1 MAQSLSRRTMLVALG
16 AGCLA
21 RPTLAQGPAAYP
33 TRPVQL
39 VVPYPAGGAVDLA
52 ARLVAEKLR
61 GEFGQPVVVENRP
74 GANGMV
80 GTAAVARSEPDGHT
94 LLMAP
99 REVFGINPILMPKQA
114 IDAKRDFAYVGV
126 VATGAYVLVV
136 NPGLGVD
143 SFAELVALAKTRE
156 LAYASFGKGSMA
168 HFNIEALAR
177 RLGVKMVHVPYRGA
191 PPAVAAVATGE
202 VALTIA
208 TPPAALALMQD
219 GKVKALAVGDKRRLP
234 QMSAVPTM
242 AELGFSD
249 DPLLPNFFGL
259 ALPAGTPAQIVER
272 LSTASARAI
281 AAPDIAARLEASGL
295 VASPG
300 SPSDMARLVAEDL
313 ERFGRLIRELDIK
326 PGE

>member
-1 MAQSLSRRTMLVALG
+1 MPESLSRRKLLVAIG
-16 AGCLA
+16 AGCFA
-21 RPTLAQGPAAYP
+21 RPAFAQGVSSYP
-33 TRPVQL
+33 SKPVQL

-61 GEFGQPVVVENRP
+61 GEFGQPVIVENRP

-80 GTAAVARSEPDGHT
+80 GTAAVARAEPDGHT

-99 REVFGINPILMPKQA
+99 REVFGINPLLMPQQA
-114 IDAKRDFAYVGV
+114 IDAKRDFTYVGV

-136 NPGLGVD
+136 NPGLGVN

-208 TPPAALALMQD
+208 TPPAALSLMLD
-219 GKVKALAVGDKRRLP
+219 GKVKALAVGDRRRLP
-234 QMSAVPTM
+234 QMSTVPTM
-242 AELGFSD
+242 AELGFAD
-249 DPLLPNFFGL
+249 DPLVPNFFGL
-259 ALPAGTPAQIVER
+259 ALPAGTPAPIVEKIG
-272 LSTASARAI
+272 SAAARAI
-281 AAPDIAARLEASGL
+281 ASPDIAAKLEASGL
-295 VASPG
+295 VPSPG
-300 SPSDMARLVAEDL
+300 SPSQMAQLVAADL
-313 ERFGRLIRELDIK
+313 DRFGRLMRELDIK
-326 PGE
+326 ASE

>member
-1 MAQSLSRRTMLVALG
+1 MAEALSRRTMLAALG

-21 RPTLAQGPAAYP
+21 RPAMAQAPAAYP
-33 TRPVQL
+33 SKPVQL

-61 GEFGQPVVVENRP
+61 SEFSQPVVVENRP

-80 GTAAVARSEPDGHT
+80 GAAAVARAAPDGHT
-94 LLMAP
+94 MLMAP
-99 REVFGINPILMPKQA
+99 REVFGINPILMPQQG
-114 IDAKRDFAYVGV
+114 IDARRDFAYVGV

-136 NPGLGVD
+136 NPGLGVS

-168 HFNIEALAR
+168 HFNIEGLAR

-219 GKVKALAVGDKRRLP
+219 GKVKALAVGDRRRLP

-242 AELGFSD
+242 TELGVSD

-259 ALPAGTPAQIVER
+259 ALPAGTPAHIVDR

-281 AAPDIAARLEASGL
+281 ATPDIAARLEASGL
-295 VASPG
+295 VPSPG
-300 SPSDMARLVAEDL
+300 SPSQMAQLVVEDL
-313 ERFGRLIRELDIK
+313 ERFGRLMRELDIK
-326 PGE
+326 ATE

>member
-1 MAQSLSRRTMLVALG
+1 MTESLSRRTMLAALG

-21 RPTLAQGPAAYP
+21 RPSMAQAPAAYP

-61 GEFGQPVVVENRP
+61 GEFDQPVVVENRP

-80 GTAAVARSEPDGHT
+80 GTATVARAAPDGHT

-99 REVFGINPILMPKQA
+99 REVFGINPILMPQQA

-136 NPGLGVD
+136 NPGLGVN
-143 SFAELVALAKTRE
+143 SFAELVALARTRE

-202 VALTIA
+202 VALTIT

-219 GKVKALAVGDKRRLP
+219 GKVKALAVGDRRRLP

-242 AELGFSD
+242 TELGVSD

-259 ALPAGTPAQIVER
+259 ALPAGTPAHIVDK

-281 AAPDIAARLEASGL
+281 ATPDIAARLEANGL
-295 VASPG
+295 VPSPG
-300 SPSDMARLVAEDL
+300 SPSEMARLVVEDI
-313 ERFGRLIRELDIK
+313 ERFGRLMRELDIK
-326 PGE
+326 ASE

>member
-1 MAQSLSRRTMLVALG
+1 MTESLSRRTMLAALG

-21 RPTLAQGPAAYP
+21 RPSMAQAPAAYP
-33 TRPVQL
+33 SKPVQL

-61 GEFGQPVVVENRP
+61 GEFDQPVVVENRP

-80 GTAAVARSEPDGHT
+80 GTVTVARAAPDGHT

-99 REVFGINPILMPKQA
+99 REVFGINPILMPQQA

-136 NPGLGVD
+136 NPGLGVN

-177 RLGVKMVHVPYRGA
+177 RLGVRMVHVPYRGA

-202 VALTIA
+202 VALTIT

-219 GKVKALAVGDKRRLP
+219 GKVKALAVGDRRRLP

-242 AELGFSD
+242 TELGVSD

-259 ALPAGTPAQIVER
+259 ALPAGTPAHIVDR

-281 AAPDIAARLEASGL
+281 ATPDIAARLEASGL
-295 VASPG
+295 VPSPG
-300 SPSDMARLVAEDL
+300 SPSEMARLVVEDI
-313 ERFGRLIRELDIK
+313 ERFGRLMRELDIK
-326 PGE
+326 ASE

>member
-1 MAQSLSRRTMLVALG
+1 MAQA
-16 AGCLA
+16 
-21 RPTLAQGPAAYP
+21 PAAYP
-33 TRPVQL
+33 SKPVQL

-61 GEFGQPVVVENRP
+61 SEFSQPVVVENRP

-80 GTAAVARSEPDGHT
+80 GAAAVARAAPDGHT
-94 LLMAP
+94 MLMAP
-99 REVFGINPILMPKQA
+99 REVFGINPILMPQQG
-114 IDAKRDFAYVGV
+114 IDARRDFAYVGV

-136 NPGLGVD
+136 NPGLGVS

-168 HFNIEALAR
+168 HFNIEGLAR

-219 GKVKALAVGDKRRLP
+219 GKVKALAVGDRRRLP

-242 AELGFSD
+242 TELGVSD

-259 ALPAGTPAQIVER
+259 ALPAGTPAHIVDR

-281 AAPDIAARLEASGL
+281 ATPDIAARLEASGL
-295 VASPG
+295 VPSPG
-300 SPSDMARLVAEDL
+300 SPSQMAQLVVEDL
-313 ERFGRLIRELDIK
+313 ERFGRLMRELDIK
-326 PGE
+326 ATE

>member
-1 MAQSLSRRTMLVALG
+1 MIQYLSRRSLLAALG

-21 RPTLAQGPAAYP
+21 RPVLAQRLAYP
-33 TRPVQL
+33 TKPVL
-39 VVPYPAGGAVDLA
+39 LIVPYPAGGAVDLA
-52 ARLVAEKLR
+52 ARLVAEKLKI
-61 GEFGQPVVVENRP
+61 EFGQPVVVENRP

-80 GTAAVARSEPDGHT
+80 GTAAVVRAQADGYT

-99 REVFGINPILMPKQA
+99 REVFGINPILMPQQA
-114 IDAKRDFAYVGV
+114 IDAKRDFAFVGV

-136 NPGLGVD
+136 NPGLGVN

-168 HFNIEALAR
+168 HFNIEALAQ
-177 RLGVKMVHVPYRGA
+177 RLGVKLVHVPYRGA
-191 PPAVAAVATGE
+191 PPAVTAVATGE

-234 QMSAVPTM
+234 QMGTVPTM
-242 AELGFSD
+242 AELGFTE

-259 ALPAGTPAQIVER
+259 AMPAGTPASIVEKV
-272 LSTASARAI
+272 SAASARAV
-281 AAPDIAARLEASGL
+281 AVPDVAARLEASGL

-300 SPSDMARLVAEDL
+300 SPEEMVQLVTGDL
-313 ERFGRLIRELDIK
+313 ARFGRLMRELDIK
-326 PGE
+326 ATE